1 MEFASELVAS
11 FPRPLVVVDGGLEVR
26 AFSNKIRVL
35 FGLSA
40 HGDSRESCSRLSA
53 AIEECA
59 DLGDAIAL
67 ATARLVAAG
76 DEERFAW
83 SYRGRAYEVE
93 VAATGSAGERFAVL
107 FEDVTH
113 RSMSEEILTNARRHL
128 EQMLDSIPL
137 GVVVLNEGL
146 RITSINRRQ
155 LDFLVRL
162 GSGLD
167 LVDAVGST
175 LAESLPGELGGT
187 WQSLCES
194 AAQRKERVE
203 EHRETFTTSE
213 GDLVLSTMATP
224 LINREL
230 HSVGAM
236 LVCEDVSEQT
246 RLERELLRVEKLA
259 TIGQMVITVN
269 HEINNPLNIISNNA
283 QTMRLLNPD
292 LDEKLL
298 TKLHT
303 IEEQVRRISEVTARL
318 REMDDVATNDYIAEG
333 PQMVDVWNKNADD

>member
-1 MEFASELVAS
+1 VDFASELVAS
-11 FPRPLVVVDGGLEVR
+11 FPRPLVVVDGSLQVC
-26 AFSNKIRVL
+26 AFSDKVRSLFVL
-35 FGLSA
+35 SSQ
-40 HGDSRESCSRLSA
+40 GDSGESCTRLSA
-53 AIEECA
+53 AIEESA

-67 ATARLVAAG
+67 ATARLLGAG
-76 DEERFAW
+76 DEERFTW
-83 SYRGRAYEVE
+83 SHRGRSYEV
-93 VAATGSAGERFAVL
+93 VVVATGATGERFAVL

-113 RSMSEEILTNARRHL
+113 RSMSEDILTNARRHL

-155 LDFLVRL
+155 LEFLARL
-162 GSGLD
+162 GIGLD
-167 LVDAVGST
+167 LLDAVGST
-175 LAESLPGELGGT
+175 LADSLSGELGGR
-187 WQSLCES
+187 WQALCES
-194 AAQRKERVE
+194 AAQAGERVE
-203 EHRETFTTSE
+203 EHRETFATAG
-213 GDLVLSTMATP
+213 GDLVLSIMATP
-224 LINREL
+224 LINRESR
-230 HSVGAM
+230 SVGAM

-246 RLERELLRVEKLA
+246 RLEQELLRVEKLA

-303 IEEQVRRISEVTARL
+303 IEAQVRRISEVTARL
-318 REMDDVATNDYIAEG
+318 REMDDVTTNDYIAEG
-333 PQMVDVWNKNADD
+333 PQMVDVWNKNAHD

>member
-1 MEFASELVAS
+1 MDLASELVAS

-26 AFSNKIRVL
+26 AFSNKVRVL
-35 FGLSA
+35 FGLSNR
-40 HGDSRESCSRLSA
+40 GDSGESCSRLST

-59 DLGDAIAL
+59 DLGDSIAL
-67 ATARLVAAG
+67 ATARLVGAG
-76 DEERFAW
+76 DEEQFTW
-83 SYRGRAYEVE
+83 SHRGRAYEVE
-93 VAATGSAGERFAVL
+93 VAATGSSGERFAVL

-113 RSMSEEILTNARRHL
+113 RSMSEEILTTARRHL

-137 GVVVLNEGL
+137 GIVVLNEGL
-146 RITSINRRQ
+146 RITSVNRRQ
-155 LDFLVRL
+155 LDFRARV
-162 GSGLD
+162 GAGLD
-167 LVDAVGST
+167 LVDAVGNT
-175 LAESLPGELGGT
+175 LAEVLPDELGGT

-194 AAQRKERVE
+194 AAQTKERVE
-203 EHRETFTTSE
+203 EQRETFATAE

-224 LINREL
+224 LIDRESQ
-230 HSVGAM
+230 SVGAM

-246 RLERELLRVEKLA
+246 RLEQELLRVEKLA

-292 LDEKLL
+292 LDEKLM

-318 REMDDVATNDYIAEG
+318 REMDDVATNDYISEG
-333 PQMVDVWNKNADD
+333 PQMVDVWKKSADD